1 MNKITSGTELKS
13 ANSLLYKVY
22 AYMSCPFADTS
33 SRGVEWTYKER
44 LLFRFLFIFFVYF
57 IIPIDIKF
65 YGFLFQSDWQESP
78 FYKLLALARYQ
89 PEFFPLQN
97 AEGIPVLG
105 LASFNNWLVGI
116 VVAVLGTLIWTL
128 VDKERKEYVA
138 LHQWLQILLRYKLAI
153 VLFAYGVYKL
163 FVLQIP
169 YPSLSN
175 LLTNYGDAFAWKV
188 YYQTTG
194 LSSTYVAILGFI
206 EIIAAVLFFFRKTVT
221 WGAGLTI
228 GYVGNIAVANSFYDI
243 GELSLST
250 FLILAATFLF
260 ALDFQKLYRLLIKE
274 EQVDFKRPD
283 VDFSKTSWRKIRL
296 AIKGGVFVFVVVV
309 LILGFSES
317 NKGFGSYK
325 YPQSLGLADSYGV
338 YDVKEFIVNG
348 DTLPYS
354 NTDSLRWQNVV
365 FEKWATV
372 SLKINKEQTI
382 DKSSADIYQK
392 EDIDR
397 NYELAGFSGRH
408 YYHYEIDGEK
418 SVLHLYNK
426 NRHHREDQFSL
437 QYSRPTDS
445 TIILNGN
452 LNGRD
457 SIKVLLERAEKPYM
471 LFEGRRRDSKL

>member
-1 MNKITSGTELKS
+1 LLNKVFGYFSR
-13 ANSLLYKVY
+13 
-22 AYMSCPFADTS
+22 PFPDTQ
-33 SRGVEWTYKER
+33 RDIEWTYKER
-44 LLFRFLFIFFVYF
+44 FFFRFLFIFFLYF
-57 IIPIDIKF
+57 IIPVDPKF
-65 YGFLFQSDWQESP
+65 YGFLFQTDWQESP
-78 FYKLLALARYQ
+78 FYNLLVLARYQ
-89 PEFFPLQN
+89 PEFFPLQD
-97 AEGIPVLG
+97 AEGIPILG
-105 LASFNNWLVGI
+105 LASFKNWLVG
-116 VVAVLGTLIWTL
+116 VVLAVLGTLIWTL
-128 VDKERKEYVA
+128 VDRERKEYFA
-138 LHQWLQILLRYKLAI
+138 LHQWLQILLRYKLTI
-153 VLFAYGVYKL
+153 VLFAYGVYKF

-175 LLTNYGDAFAWKV
+175 LLTNYGDAFAWKI

-206 EIIAAVLFFFRKTVT
+206 EILAAVLFFFRKTVT

-228 GYVGNIAVANSFYDI
+228 GYVGNIAVANAFYDI

-250 FLILAATFLF
+250 FLVLGASFLF
-260 ALDFQKLYRLLIKE
+260 ALDIQKLYRLLIRE

-283 VDFSKTSWRKIRL
+283 ADFSKTNWSKVRL
-296 AIKGGVFVFVVVV
+296 GSKGVV
-309 LILGFSES
+309 LGFFIVFLSLGFFES

-325 YPQSLGLADSYGV
+325 YPQSPGLANSYGV

-354 NTDSLRWQNVV
+354 NTDPLRWQNVV

-372 SLKINKEQTI
+372 SLKVNKEQII

-408 YYHYEIDGEK
+408 YYHYEIDRENQ
-418 SVLHLYNK
+418 VLNLYNK
-426 NRHHREDQFSL
+426 NRYHREDQFSL

-445 TIILNGN
+445 TIILNGS

-457 SIKVLLERAEKPYM
+457 SVKVLLERADKPYM
-471 LFEGRRRDSKL
+471 LFEGRRKDSRL